1 MVQREMRI
9 AHIINPVKVTEER
22 DLHWQQP
29 IVLESLTEAKGYANS
44 HGIVVEPVTAF
55 YPEDEELCV
64 GFMKAEPLERS
75 VLDIQDFAIPKK
87 LPLFKDI
94 LQGLYDTSTADY
106 FVYTNAD
113 ICVMPHFYMFI
124 KDMIEKGHDSFAINK
139 RIIPETLKNEPLSMM
154 WSNLGTPHAGFD
166 CFVFRRELF
175 PLFRLGN
182 SCVGAPWGECNI
194 VTNLIAFAKNF
205 TVFREQHVTFGI
217 GDRRGWLPHAF
228 NDYRIHCTNEYAR
241 MLRRLSSRNRKIL
254 KHDITKYLLGKLK
267 SEVTG
272 YSNETYSEHCH
283 YFVNRM

>member
-1 MVQREMRI
+1 MRI
-9 AHIINPVKVTEER
+9 GHIINPVKVSEDR

-29 IVLESLTEAKGYANS
+29 IVFETMVKAAGFVAHHEEIIVSLFAT
-44 HGIVVEPVTAF
+44 H
-55 YPEDEELCV
+55 YPEDEEAV
-64 GFMKAEPLERS
+64 PIWMSRTEPLERS
-75 VLDIQDFAIPKK
+75 VLDLQDFAIPKK

-94 LQGLYDTSTADY
+94 LQGLYDTSNADY

-113 ICVMPHFYMFI
+113 ICVMPHFYVFI

-139 RIIPETLKNEPLSMM
+139 RIIPEELKDEGLPVM
-154 WSNLGTPHAGFD
+154 WSNIGTPHAGMD

-205 TVFREQHVTFGI
+205 SVFREQHVTFGI
-217 GDRRGWLPHAF
+217 GDRRDWRPHVF
-228 NDYRIHCTNEYAR
+228 NDYRVHCTNEYAR
-241 MLRRLSSRNRKIL
+241 MLRRLSQRNRKIL

-267 SEVTG
+267 GEVRG
-272 YSNETYSEHCH
+272 YRNEIYSDDCW
-283 YFVNRM
+283 YFVNKK